1 MNWPHCTQRRL
12 QHGTSPP
19 EPLSY
24 AQTRTETDWRHC
36 ACARQLNVNAAS
48 RLKTSHI
55 QVRIT
60 PVFLLSS
67 HVSSAYQTSV
77 LCGGAD
83 SSSRR
88 RLCVLNAS
96 LFHELKPKS
105 PHINKLQES
114 LRDLTLMNLWSVTFM
129 LAAAATLASIR
140 CFVVC
145 LYLHGFVCAC
155 AAGCVCQAAMVSF
168 VWVCG

>member
-1 MNWPHCTQRRL
+1 MNRPHCTQRRL

-19 EPLSY
+19 EPLSC
-24 AQTRTETDWRHC
+24 AQTRIETDWRHC
-36 ACARQLNVNAAS
+36 ACARQLNMNAAS

-67 HVSSAYQTSV
+67 HVSSAYQPSV
-77 LCGGAD
+77 LCGGGE

-88 RLCVLNAS
+88 PLCVLNAS
-96 LFHELKPKS
+96 LFRELKLKS

-114 LRDLTLMNLWSVTFM
+114 LRDLMKLLTVTFM
-129 LAAAATLASIR
+129 LAAAATLASIFFLNTLF
-140 CFVVC
+140 CC
-145 LYLHGFVCAC
+145 LSLFAWLRMR
-155 AAGCVCQAAMVSF
+155 A
-168 VWVCG
+168 